1 MRSSSPLD
9 GSPARNSLGPDGEA
23 ESCEEERSEVVER
36 GRSEEFWTGI
46 RGVREVG
53 EKKKGLRETHLPDAT
68 APLQVG
74 R

>member
-23 ESCEEERSEVVER
+23 ESCEEE
-36 GRSEEFWTGI
+36 RSEEFWTGI